1 MSEKRQVRMSIPRS
15 EEDVDRLVQ
24 EVHGEEEGH
33 THETHEHGEHLEA
46 REEAADVP
54 SLLAGAVHML
64 SHLDG
69 HLSELASS
77 IKSLDG
83 RLQNI
88 ERLLGVLARILLLPE
103 VKKQEL
109 RERLVR
115 EIVESLEG

>member
-1 MSEKRQVRMSIPRS
+1 MSERRQVRMSIPKS
-15 EEDVDRLVQ
+15 EEDVNKLVR
-24 EVHGEEEGH
+24 EVHGEGEE
-33 THETHEHGEHLEA
+33 HEHGGHP
-46 REEAADVP
+46 EEDGEPADVP
-54 SLLAGAVHML
+54 SLLAGAIHML

-88 ERLLGVLARILLLPE
+88 ERLLGVLARILLLAE

-115 EIVESLEG
+115 EIVENLEG

>member
-1 MSEKRQVRMSIPRS
+1 MSERRQVRMSIPKS
-15 EEDVDRLVQ
+15 EEDVNRLVQ
-24 EVHGEEEGH
+24 EVYSEGEGH
-33 THETHEHGEHLEA
+33 AHEHGEHLDA
-46 REEAADVP
+46 HEETADIS
-54 SLLAGAVHML
+54 SLIASAVHVL

-69 HLSELASS
+69 HLSELVSS

-109 RERLVR
+109 REKLVG